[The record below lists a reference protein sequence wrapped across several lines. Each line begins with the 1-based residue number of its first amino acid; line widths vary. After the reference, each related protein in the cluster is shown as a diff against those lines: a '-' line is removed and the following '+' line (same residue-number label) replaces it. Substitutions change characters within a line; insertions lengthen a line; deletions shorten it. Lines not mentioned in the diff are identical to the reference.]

1 MAPPH
6 EGGTAVVLHRLLRAL
21 GHDRLEVM
29 TDRRLRRRVAE
40 GGELVLPARYRYF
53 PKLGGPLVA
62 IRAARETFNALN
74 VLFAVAAGLRGGLA
88 ARSTNAGCVLSVA
101 DGGFSQIAGAVAARA
116 ARRPHMIMVFD
127 VWEENAYSRVE
138 RWLARRLER
147 RLFRHADAVVVY
159 CEAAARHYRHKH
171 GIECRVIA
179 TPIESPTE
187 GGGAPVRRGEV
198 LVAGAIYWAQEDAV
212 RRLLRAAASQPD
224 ATVTM
229 IGDEPALR
237 ARGLGADSYEP
248 PSSGREFQ
256 RRLASA
262 DVLFLG
268 LSFDSPHP
276 EVIATATPARL
287 PEYMASGRPLLVHAP
302 AGSHAAEY
310 ARSED
315 FAEVVDRPDE
325 QLLGEALRRVIRRQG
340 AGDRARRQGPAPGAR
355 APRRRGRGEAI

>member
-1 MAPPH
+1 MAEQGLLLVHAMAPPH

-53 PKLGGPLVA
+53 PKLGGPPWA

-88 ARSTNAGCVLSVA
+88 ARSTSAGCVLSVA

-147 RLFRHADAVVVY
+147 LPFRHADAVVVY

-179 TPIESPTE
+179 MPIESPTR
-187 GGGAPVRRGEV
+187 GAGPLSGAGRFSWRGRSTGRRKTPC
-198 LVAGAIYWAQEDAV
+198 AGYCG
-212 RRLLRAAASQPD
+212 AAASQPD

-237 ARGLGADSYEP
+237 GARPRRGL
-248 PSSGREFQ
+248 
-256 RRLASA
+256 L
-262 DVLFLG
+262 
-268 LSFDSPHP
+268 
-276 EVIATATPARL
+276 
-287 PEYMASGRPLLVHAP
+287 
-302 AGSHAAEY
+302 
-310 ARSED
+310 
-315 FAEVVDRPDE
+315 
-325 QLLGEALRRVIRRQG
+325 
-340 AGDRARRQGPAPGAR
+340 
-355 APRRRGRGEAI
+355 